1 MIQRQTTRMLCALAA
16 SSFVLTGCS
25 ADDNAASQPVP
36 ALARVS
42 ITPQN
47 TLDIAGAGHARSLEM
62 TDPSTLR
69 MTTSEH
75 AATAT
80 SMRVH
85 TDSGRVDQQRNVIV
99 PGAEDDPTFHMFDF
113 DEAKIAETAQRAADL
128 AEAKFTSEQG
138 TKPAERTGEL
148 SRNMYETSFHLDVL
162 RARTGYGATQRYDED
177 GHRNPQAMLQLGA
190 GDTIGMLDV
199 TGEHAEHT
207 DADTALP
214 LQGGF
219 PTIERSVGMCA
230 LDAPDTD
237 NTDTESATTLDGNDV
252 TVRGDVLISSSGS
265 SALVPRDASNFEEL
279 SVIQATLPHT
289 LDDAQRAPE
298 RGERLT
304 LMGLS
309 ELDCV
314 TTPGPGGDET
324 YNSLIFAA
332 VDTAF
337 AERADAY
344 QHAANELRDYLDE
357 QEQNAV
363 DDDTPAR
370 PREDAATT
378 TRVVPDEKGLIAVMT
393 ADGTVQALLDSTALA
408 ETHPEIRDK
417 NISAIAV
424 DPASVDATR
433 TTHSMQ
439 GKRGWF
445 ARLTA
450 PLRGTPAPETQTVTL
465 WVTYEGI
472 NTIYRTQAKLAI

>member
-1 MIQRQTTRMLCALAA
+1 MLCALAA
-16 SSFVLTGCS
+16 SSLVLTGCS
-25 ADDNAASQPVP
+25 ADDSNTNQPAP

-47 TLDIAGAGHARSLEM
+47 TLDVAGAGHARSLEM
-62 TDPSTLR
+62 TDSSTLR

-80 SMRVH
+80 SMRVR
-85 TDSGRVDQQRNVIV
+85 TDNGHIDQQRNVIV

-113 DEAKIAETAQRAADL
+113 NDAKIAETAQRAADL

-138 TKPAERTGEL
+138 TKPAERTNEL
-148 SRNMYETSFHLDVL
+148 SRAMYETSFHLDVL
-162 RARTGYGATQRYDED
+162 RARTGYGATQRYNEE

-190 GDTIGMLDV
+190 GDTIGMFDA

-230 LDAPDTD
+230 LDAPNSN
-237 NTDTESATTLDGNDV
+237 NTDTETATTLDGNDV

-298 RGERLT
+298 RGERFT

-314 TTPGPGGDET
+314 TTPAAGGDET
-324 YNSLIFAA
+324 HNSLIFAA
-332 VDTAF
+332 VDTAL
-337 AERADAY
+337 AQRADTY
-344 QHAANELRDYLDE
+344 QRAANALRDYLDE
-357 QEQNAV
+357 QEQDA
-363 DDDTPAR
+363 DDTDAPAR

-378 TRVVPDEKGLIAVMT
+378 TQIVPDEKGLVAVMT

-408 ETHPEIRDK
+408 EAHPEIRDK
-417 NISAIAV
+417 NISAVAV

-433 TTHSMQ
+433 TAHSMQ
-439 GKRGWF
+439 GKRSWF

-472 NTIYRTQAKLAI
+472 DTIYRTQAELAI

>member
-1 MIQRQTTRMLCALAA
+1 MLCALTAC
-16 SSFVLTGCS
+16 SLVLTSCS
-25 ADDNAASQPVP
+25 TVDNTTDQSAT

-42 ITPQN
+42 ITPQD
-47 TLDIAGAGHARSLEM
+47 TLNVAGAGYARSLEM

-80 SMRVH
+80 TMRVH

-99 PGAEDDPTFHMFDF
+99 PGADDDPTFHMFDF
-113 DEAKIAETAQRAADL
+113 NDADIAETAQRAADL

-138 TKPAERTGEL
+138 TKPAERTNEL
-148 SRNMYETSFHLDVL
+148 SRNMYEASFHLDVL
-162 RARTGYGATQRYDED
+162 RARTGYGATQRYDD
-177 GHRNPQAMLQLGA
+177 AGRRNPQAILQLGA
-190 GDTIGMLDV
+190 GDTIGMIDA
-199 TGEHAEHT
+199 TGEHAGTT
-207 DADTALP
+207 DVDTALP
-214 LQGGF
+214 LQGSF

-230 LDAPDTD
+230 LDAPNTD
-237 NTDTESATTLDGNDV
+237 NTDTKTATTLDGNDV
-252 TVRGDVLISSSGS
+252 TMRGNVLISSSGS

-289 LDDAQRAPE
+289 LDDQRAPE

-324 YNSLIFAA
+324 HNSLIFA
-332 VDTAF
+332 VVNTEL

-344 QHAANELRDYLDE
+344 QRAANELRDYLDE
-357 QEQNAV
+357 QEQDAV
-363 DDDTPAR
+363 DDATPAR
-370 PREDAATT
+370 PREETATT
-378 TRVVPDEKGLIAVMT
+378 TQIVPDEKGLVAVIT
-393 ADGTVQALLDSTALA
+393 ADGTVQALLDSETLV

-417 NISAIAV
+417 NISAIAI

-433 TTHSMQ
+433 TTHSVQ

-450 PLRGTPAPETQTVTL
+450 PLRGNPVPETQTITL
-465 WVTYEGI
+465 WLTYEDI
-472 NTIYRTQAKLAI
+472 DTIYRTQAKLTI